1 MFAYDMKTRIE
12 WDGTKYVT
20 KYEFTFFFTTKEEY
34 LKQRTGWRKE
44 YKELSKR
51 LHDIKL
57 EIKDLQRE
65 GPIANRSKYT
75 KRQRTLSVLKEKARM
90 MMECKMQ
97 SKQESIRQKELQKKV
112 A

>member
-20 KYEFTFFFTTKEEY
+20 KYEFTFFFKTKEEY
-34 LKQRTGWRKE
+34 LKQRQGWRKE
-44 YKELSKR
+44 YKELSRR
-51 LHDIKL
+51 LHNIKL
-57 EIKDLQRE
+57 EVKNLQRTNNGAE
-65 GPIANRSKYT
+65 TY
-75 KRQRTLSVLKEKARM
+75 KRQRTLSILKEKARM

-97 SKQESIRQKELQKKV
+97 SKMESIRQKELHREV

>member
-1 MFAYDMKTRIE
+1 MFAYDMKTHVE

-20 KYEFTFFFTTKEEY
+20 KYEFIFFFKTKEEY
-34 LKQRTGWRKE
+34 LKQREGWRKE
-44 YKELSKR
+44 YKELSRR

-57 EIKDLQRE
+57 EVKDLQRTGKGVE
-65 GPIANRSKYT
+65 LS
-75 KRQRTLSVLKEKARM
+75 KRQGTLSVLKEKARM

-97 SKQESIRQKELQKKV
+97 SKMESIKQKELQRKV

>member
-20 KYEFTFFFTTKEEY
+20 HYDFTFFFKTKEEY
-34 LKQRTGWRKE
+34 LKQRQGWRKE
-44 YKELSKR
+44 YKVLSRR

-57 EIKDLQRE
+57 EVKNLQRAGKWTE
-65 GPIANRSKYT
+65 LW
-75 KRQRTLSVLKEKARM
+75 KRQGTLAVLKEKARM

-97 SKQESIRQKELQKKV
+97 SKMESIKQKELQKKV

>member
-20 KYEFTFFFTTKEEY
+20 KYEFTFFFKTKEEY
-34 LKQRTGWRKE
+34 LKQRQGWRKE
-44 YKELSKR
+44 YKELSRR
-51 LHDIKL
+51 LHNIKL
-57 EIKDLQRE
+57 EVKNLQRE
-65 GPIANRSKYT
+65 GKWT
-75 KRQRTLSVLKEKARM
+75 ETWKRQGTLAVLKEKARM

-97 SKQESIRQKELQKKV
+97 SKMESIRQKELQRKV

>member
-20 KYEFTFFFTTKEEY
+20 KYEFTFFFKTKEEY
-34 LKQRTGWRKE
+34 LKQRQGWRKE
-44 YKELSKR
+44 YKELSRR
-51 LHDIKL
+51 LHNIKL
-57 EIKDLQRE
+57 EVKNLQRE
-65 GPIANRSKYT
+65 GKWT
-75 KRQRTLSVLKEKARM
+75 EVWKRQRTLAVLKEKARM

-97 SKQESIRQKELQKKV
+97 SKMESIRQKELHRKV